1 VTNAARALIAVAIL
15 AVVVA
20 LVVAFAGVLVYRAT
34 LRGSET
40 RLQPIGVPTAV
51 RARG

>member
-1 VTNAARALIAVAIL
+1 MTSAARTLIAVAIL
-15 AVVVA
+15 AGVVA

-34 LRGSET
+34 LRESET
-40 RLQPIGVPTAV
+40 RLQPIGVPTSV